1 MTQPKFAPITD
12 RAGVRGAFK
21 LPGASVWYSHRPA
34 DYRSR
39 PGLVHGPNMG
49 NHGPDQGYAL
59 LLAGRLRARLHLAE
73 PEHADDVLAGVVAI
87 ALRRASI
94 VGRAPMMGDL
104 ELAAMLFGYL
114 DDAPE
119 PLVEER
125 ARLFDG
131 ISHDYCQ
138 QRDLADLIPE
148 STLRLSTQAVRE
160 RLAAGPDAWRQLTGT
175 SS

>member
-1 MTQPKFAPITD
+1 
-12 RAGVRGAFK
+12 
-21 LPGASVWYSHRPA
+21 
-34 DYRSR
+34 
-39 PGLVHGPNMG
+39 MG

-59 LLAGRLRARLHLAE
+59 LLAGHLCARLHLAE
-73 PEHADDVLAGVVAI
+73 PEHAEDVLAGVVAI

-119 PLVEER
+119 PLVKER
-125 ARLFDG
+125 VRLFGG

-138 QRDLADLIPE
+138 QRDLADSVPE
-148 STLRLSTQAVRE
+148 STLRLSAAAVRE
-160 RLAAGPDAWRQLTGT
+160 RLAAGPGAWRQLTGT
-175 SS
+175 GG

>member
-12 RAGVRGAFK
+12 RAGVREAFK
-21 LPGASVWYSHRPA
+21 LPGASVWYPHRPA
-34 DYRSR
+34 DYRSQ
-39 PGLVHGPNMG
+39 PGAVRGPNMG

-59 LLAGRLRARLHLAE
+59 LLAERLRDRLHLAE
-73 PEHADDVLAGVVAI
+73 HEHADDVLAGVVAI

-104 ELAAMLFGYL
+104 ELAALLFGYL

-119 PLVEER
+119 PLVKER
-125 ARLFDG
+125 ARRFGG
-131 ISHDYCQ
+131 ISHDYWQ

-148 STLRLSTQAVRE
+148 STLRLSSSAVRE
-160 RLAAGPDAWRQLTGT
+160 LIAAGPDAWKHLTGT
-175 SS
+175 SG